1 MAPQNVDLVRR
12 MYEAFNRGD
21 WEAAFADT
29 SPEIEW
35 ETDPRHPKAG
45 IYRGR
50 EEFQRFMQDLEDPF
64 EQSVIEPEQFFARGD
79 RVVAFIKIRRRP
91 SGSTAELAIRIGELW
106 TLHDGKIVR
115 GQAFGER
122 EKALEAAG
130 LSQQDA
136 VSPEP

>member
-1 MAPQNVDLVRR
+1 MPAQNVDLVHR

-21 WEAAFADT
+21 WEGAFADT

-45 IYRGR
+45 VYRGR
-50 EEFQRFMQDLEDPF
+50 AEFQRFMQDFEDPF
-64 EQSVIEPEQFFARGD
+64 EQTVIEPEEFFARGD

-91 SGSTAELAIRIGELW
+91 SGSTADVEIRIGELW
-106 TLHDGKIVR
+106 TVRDGKIVR

-130 LSQQDA
+130 LSEEDA
-136 VSPEP
+136 LGVEP